1 VNEARSDGAGS
12 VPAPQNRLDR
22 AGLVIAAG
30 LAVIA
35 CIVAYNASTFQN
47 TATYGMGPKQMPY
60 IIAIGLGILAIGNLI
75 MAMRGELPRREHA
88 DMRAVWM
95 ILGGLATLIA
105 VIGLGGGFIIATTIL
120 FAATATAFGR
130 RAIHIDLAI
139 GFVLATVIY
148 LAFGKLLT
156 LSLPAGPLER
166 LF

>member
-1 VNEARSDGAGS
+1 MSEAPGRGAGYS
-12 VPAPQNRLDR
+12 PAPQSRLDK

-30 LAVIA
+30 LAAMAAV
-35 CIVAYNASTFQN
+35 VAYDASTFQN

-60 IIAIGLGILAIGNLI
+60 IIAIGLGILAVGNLV
-75 MAMRGELPRREHA
+75 MALRGELPRREQA

-95 ILGGLATLIA
+95 ILGGLAALIA
-105 VIGLGGGFIIATTIL
+105 IIGLGGGFIIATTIL

-139 GFVLATVIY
+139 GFVLATIIY

>member
-1 VNEARSDGAGS
+1 VSEAPSRGVG
-12 VPAPQNRLDR
+12 PAPASHSRLDK

-30 LAVIA
+30 LAAMAGV
-35 CIVAYNASTFQN
+35 VTYNASTFQN
-47 TATYGMGPKQMPY
+47 VATYGMGPKQMPY
-60 IIAIGLGILAIGNLI
+60 IIAIGLGVLAVGNLV
-75 MAMRGELPRREHA
+75 MALRGELPRREHA

-95 ILGGLATLIA
+95 ILGGLAALIA